1 MYKFQTLRHQFGTKL
16 ENPNTHNYILTLL
29 LIFKLCGLKLGWN
42 RVTAKQQNVKFNGEQ
57 STTLVEQ
64 NPNYWKADEIDENNT
79 PPWCHAKSFY
89 YHWATDEP
97 KNFKAVGKGYNLVTE
112 KHRSEMSDSYSCES
126 K

>member
-1 MYKFQTLRHQFGTKL
+1 MHMVGYFSGYSTL
-16 ENPNTHNYILTLL
+16 
-29 LIFKLCGLKLGWN
+29 
-42 RVTAKQQNVKFNGEQ
+42 KFNGEQ

-79 PPWCHAKSFY
+79 PPWCRAKSFY

-112 KHRSEMSDSYSCES
+112 KHRSEMSDSFSCES
-126 K
+126 KLSDVWDENFGAKIL